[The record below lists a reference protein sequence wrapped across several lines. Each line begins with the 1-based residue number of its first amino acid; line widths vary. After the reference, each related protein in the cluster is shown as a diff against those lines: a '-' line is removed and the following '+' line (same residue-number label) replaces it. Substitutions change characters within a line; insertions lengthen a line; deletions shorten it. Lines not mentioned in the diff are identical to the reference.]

1 MADYQH
7 IVGEAYERLADFI
20 ILQAAEDY
28 QEALKKLRKHPG
40 NTSAAYE
47 ARKIENFFRSDWYHQ
62 LTDVD
67 GDYMIKR
74 LKGETA

>member
-7 IVGEAYERLADFI
+7 IVGEAYERLAESI

-28 QEALKKLRKHPG
+28 KDSLRMIRKHPR
-40 NTSAAYE
+40 NMSAVYE
-47 ARKIENFFRSDWYHQ
+47 AFQIECFFRSDWYHQ

-67 GDYMIKR
+67 GDYLIKR

>member
-20 ILQAAEDY
+20 IFQAAENY
-28 QEALKKLRKHPG
+28 QEALMKLRKHPG

-47 ARKIENFFRSDWYHQ
+47 VRKIEIFFRSDWYHQ
-62 LTDVD
+62 LIDVD
-67 GDYMIKR
+67 GD
-74 LKGETA
+74 